1 MRPHLATS
9 ILQHNSIGA
18 VVKLAKISAKTEA
31 FLIVVA
37 AAWPLGWAG
46 RVPSSLVPDF
56 VVDKST
62 TSKSH
67 ISKSLTLVSMIAG
80 DPNEKVT
87 VT

>member
-1 MRPHLATS
+1 MRFHLATS
-9 ILQHNSIGA
+9 ILQHNSVGA

-46 RVPSSLVPDF
+46 RVPCSLVPDF
-56 VVDKST
+56 VVDDN
-62 TSKSH
+62 
-67 ISKSLTLVSMIAG
+67 SMIAG
-80 DPNEKVT
+80 DPNKKVT